1 MAFPRLEMN
10 CDDFE
15 NRLNDVLDERGQ
27 PQADPLLA
35 EHAGECDDCRT
46 RLAGSRVLL
55 RGLAKLST
63 PPLSR
68 DFAQRVVA
76 QVHQPP
82 LATAPRPA
90 ARFWLA
96 CGVLLSSAA
105 AALLAISIAW
115 YARRGGEGMAREVR
129 EPRPELQ
136 SGPNRRQHGFA
147 AALPGKVPAKASNF
161 AAGGDLLIEAPRLPG
176 HLRGYRGA
184 IDQLAIAL
192 PQTARQFDQVE
203 QLAPGFRPLRL
214 SLEVVWDTLCRT
226 IPGAHGDDP
235 TPPKQR
241 TSLHNLVDSSIA

>member
-1 MAFPRLEMN
+1 MN
-10 CDDFE
+10 CSDFE
-15 NRLNDVLDERGQ
+15 DRLNDVLDERGH

-35 EHAGECDDCRT
+35 EHADECDDCRT

-63 PPLSR
+63 PSLFLPIQSR

-105 AALLAISIAW
+105 AALLAISIVW
-115 YARRGGEGMAREVR
+115 YARRGGEGLARGTN

-136 SGPNRRQHGFA
+136 TGPARRLRGFA

-161 AAGGDLLIEAPRLPG
+161 AAGGDLLIEAPRLPD

-192 PQTARQFDQVE
+192 PQTARQLDQVE

-241 TSLHNLVDSSIA
+241 TSLHTLVDSSIA